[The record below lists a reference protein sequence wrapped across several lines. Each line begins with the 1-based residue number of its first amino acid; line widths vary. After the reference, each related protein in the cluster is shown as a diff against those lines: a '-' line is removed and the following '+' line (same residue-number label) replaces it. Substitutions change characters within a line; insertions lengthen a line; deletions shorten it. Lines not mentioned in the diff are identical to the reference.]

1 VFEIGSS
8 LREARERQ
16 ELELSEIE
24 RETRI
29 RSKYLQALE
38 EDRFDHLPASAYAKG
53 FLRTYADFLGLDAQ
67 RFVDEYNAHFAPAEE
82 PQAAAPVRIR
92 RPGRLRRRLVIGVPV
107 ALFIGLIAWGF
118 SRGDGNHHHT
128 AFGPPLPH
136 PRASTTR
143 PPPAQRATMPKPS
156 SARIA
161 LVATRGAC
169 WLSVRL
175 GSETGTLLYRRTL
188 EQGQTVRFSGP
199 RLWIR
204 VGAPWNLDATLNGKP
219 VQLPATVGNVI
230 AKSSGLENG

>member
-1 VFEIGSS
+1 MFEIGTS

-16 ELELSEIE
+16 KLELSQVEGA
-24 RETRI
+24 TRI
-29 RSKYLQALE
+29 RARYLQAF
-38 EDRFDHLPASAYAKG
+38 EDERFDILPGVAYAKG
-53 FLRTYADFLGLDAQ
+53 FLRTYADYLGLDAQ

-107 ALFIGLIAWGF
+107 ALFIGLVAWGF

-136 PRASTTR
+136 TRVSTTT
-143 PPPAQRATMPKPS
+143 PPPAQRATTPKPS

-161 LVATRGAC
+161 LVATRGAS

-175 GSETGTLLYRRTL
+175 GSKTGTLLYERTL
-188 EQGQTVRFSGP
+188 GQGQTVRFSGP

-204 VGAPWNLDATLNGKP
+204 VGAPWNLDTTLNGKP

-230 AKSSGLENG
+230 AMPSGLENG